1 MGVGCWSFYKDGVMA
16 NDPPKNIAHYQVIRQ
31 LGKRGGFGTVYLA
44 RDNKLKRDVAIKVIH
59 PHLAVDSGMVK
70 RFIREAQSMAKLN
83 HPNIVIVHAVEDDPR
98 KPYIVMEY
106 VKGKTL
112 KDLLQYGALPIKK
125 ALPILIQMA
134 EALDAAHEQGMV
146 HRDVKPANV
155 LLRDD
160 GRVKL
165 TDFGIVKILQSQDIA
180 LTPAMATVGTSRYMS
195 PEQADFRR
203 QGEIGFASD
212 IYALGVV
219 AYQML
224 AGQVPFSG
232 TSNALIQEAHR
243 SEPPPDPRSFNSQML
258 EPIAMVLMKVLAKD
272 PQNRYPT
279 ASAFVMALSQ
289 AAKIEGMI
297 ISTGRLPRYDTF
309 SEDQTA
315 LSTQDKQYHMANP
328 ASLSG
333 RLPAVPEPVKPPAQY
348 LRHFLVI
355 SVLVLAAII
364 VGGIMNNLF
373 TQLPTP
379 DPIFVEVMITG
390 TPEPTEQP
398 SPTATEVP
406 PTIPP
411 SETPLPSATLV
422 PSALPTDTPAAAT
435 GLGDVPTELSEIDEM
450 RLLYVAEGSFEMGS
464 PRDIGQLDEGPIH
477 TVFLDAFWI
486 DQTEV
491 TNEMYV
497 AFLNAQGNQQEGGV
511 AWLELD
517 DEDAYIEFE
526 DGVFK
531 PKEGAEQQPVSEVT
545 WFGANAYCKW
555 AGRRLPTE
563 AEWEKAA
570 RGNQRGQYPWGEE
583 QPLSFRLNFDQ
594 QVSNRIPVGSY
605 PQGASPYG
613 ALDMAGNVEE
623 WVNDWFD
630 PAYYRNSPPRNPLG
644 PRQPRRDRILRGGSW
659 YDTAYEVRSTY
670 RNKDLPTES
679 VDDRGFRCAI
689 SASDRN

>member
-1 MGVGCWSFYKDGVMA
+1 MA
-16 NDPPKNIAHYQVIRQ
+16 NDPPQNIAHYKVIKQ

-106 VKGKTL
+106 VKGNTL
-112 KDLLQYGALPIKK
+112 KDSLQYGALPVKK

-134 EALDAAHEQGMV
+134 DALDAAHEQGMV

-165 TDFGIVKILQSQDIA
+165 TDFGIVKILQSQDIS

-203 QGEIGFASD
+203 QDEISFASD

-219 AYQML
+219 AYEML
-224 AGQVPFSG
+224 AGHVPFSG
-232 TSNALIQEAHR
+232 MSNALIQEAHR
-243 SEPPPDPRSFNSQML
+243 SKPPPDPRSFNSQMP

-289 AAKIEGMI
+289 AAKIEGLI
-297 ISTGRLPRYDTF
+297 TSTGRLPQYDTF
-309 SEDQTA
+309 SEDQTV
-315 LSTQDKQYHMANP
+315 LSTQDKHTG
-328 ASLSG
+328 S
-333 RLPAVPEPVKPPAQY
+333 LPAVPNILPEPVKSPAQY

-355 SVLVLAAII
+355 SVLILAAII

-379 DPIFVEVMITG
+379 TPVIVEVMITN
-390 TPEPTEQP
+390 TPQPTEPP
-398 SPTATEVP
+398 SPTVIPVTATEIL
-406 PTIPP
+406 PTATAIAP
-411 SETPLPSATLV
+411 SQTPLPSATLV
-422 PSALPTDTPAAAT
+422 PSLRPSNTPAAAT
-435 GLGDVPTELSEIDEM
+435 GLADVPTELSEIDDIDNME
-450 RLLYVAEGSFEMGS
+450 LVYVPEGSFEMGS
-464 PRDIGQLDEGPIH
+464 PPGVGQRDEGPIH

-486 DQTEV
+486 DKTEV
-491 TNEMYV
+491 TNEMYA
-497 AFLNAQGNQQEGGV
+497 AFLNAQGNQQEEGV
-511 AWLELD
+511 VWLAID
-517 DEDAYIEFE
+517 DKDAYIEVE

-531 PKEGAEQQPVSEVT
+531 PKDGADEQPVTEVT
-545 WFGANAYCKW
+545 WFGADAYCKW
-555 AGRRLPTE
+555 AGRRLPSE

-570 RGNQRGQYPWGEE
+570 RGEQSGQYPWGNED
-583 QPLSFRLNFDQ
+583 PLPFRLNFDQ
-594 QVSNRIPVGSY
+594 QISNRIPVGSY

-630 PAYYRNSPPRNPLG
+630 PAYYRNSPQQNPLG
-644 PRQPRRDRILRGGSW
+644 PGQPRRDRVLRGGSW
-659 YDTAYEVRSTY
+659 YDNANDVRSTY
-670 RNKDLPTES
+670 RNKALPTNA
-679 VDDRGFRCAI
+679 VDDRGFRCAM
-689 SASDRN
+689 SASERN